1 MRACLGILVVA
12 LLLRLLHAWQ
22 MASSPLYDEPAVDG
36 MTYVAHA
43 EALAAGD
50 WLGRDRPAFWQ
61 PPLYPYVLGLVKAA
75 LPDSFFHAVRWIQAL
90 WGALAC
96 ALTCLLGARLFSPRV
111 GLAAGL
117 AAALCGPLIYF
128 DGEILP
134 ASLATVLGL
143 SGLLLLLR
151 ALRRGTPGAFVPA
164 GLVYGLAALAVPTV
178 LGFCLLAALWIAWKG
193 PSLRAAALFLLA
205 IAAAILPVAWRNH
218 AIGGDRVLISYNSG
232 INFHIG
238 NSADHDRLVKIRPG
252 WEWDDLVAEPVKA
265 GIVGRSERSAWF
277 WKQALEYMREEPLD
291 YLALQARKSLRLLDG
306 HEEGRNQDIYY
317 WRHYSGVLA
326 ATLWKRVVAFPFGL
340 VAPLA
345 LLGLALAVHRRGLD
359 PTTLFVLAYAAGVV
373 AFFPTSRYRAPLLP
387 VLLVLAAH
395 AAWWLW
401 DRLREGRYRRAV
413 PAVAAAAGVG
423 LVGNLGAGPM
433 DMAGDAAIHY
443 NIGQAHSRQGRAAE
457 AGEALARAV
466 ELDPAYWQAWNDLGT
481 IHARQGDA
489 AGAAAIFERVTRA
502 RPDRPEPWVNLAHS
516 RRALGRL
523 DEAVPAYERALS
535 ASGHLA
541 ALYAELM
548 HLHLERG
555 DPDAARQT
563 LDEALE
569 RRPDERE
576 GLLYIF
582 ARLQSSGVPGRRP
595 LRPSP

>member
-1 MRACLGILVVA
+1 MRACLAILVLA

-22 MASSPLYDEPAVDG
+22 MASSPLYEEPAVDG

-75 LPDSFFHAVRWIQAL
+75 FPDSFFDAVRWMQAL
-90 WGALAC
+90 GGALAC
-96 ALTCLLGARLFSPRV
+96 VLTCLVGTRLFSPRV

-151 ALRRGTPGAFVPA
+151 ALRRGTPGAFLPA

-178 LGFCLLAALWIAWKG
+178 LGFCLLAAAWITWKG
-193 PSLRAAALFLLA
+193 SSRLGAALFLLG
-205 IAAAILPVAWRNH
+205 IAAAVLPVAGRNY
-218 AIGGDRVLISYNSG
+218 AIGGEPVLISYNSG
-232 INFHIG
+232 VNFHIG
-238 NSADHDRLVKIRPG
+238 NSADHERLVRIRPG
-252 WEWDDLVAEPVKA
+252 WEWDDLVGKPLAA
-265 GIVGRSERSAWF
+265 GIDRRSERSAWF

-291 YLALQARKSLRLLDG
+291 YLALQARKGLRLLNG
-306 HEEGRNQDIYY
+306 HEEGRNQGIYY
-317 WRHYSGVLA
+317 WRHHSGVL
-326 ATLWKRVVAFPFGL
+326 TVSLWKRVIAFPFG
-340 VAPLA
+340 VIAPLA
-345 LLGLALAVHRRGLD
+345 VLGLVLAIHRRGLD
-359 PTTLFVLAYAAGVV
+359 PATLFVLAYAAGVV
-373 AFFPTSRYRAPLLP
+373 AFFPTARYRAPMLP

-401 DRLREGRYRRAV
+401 DRLREGRYR
-413 PAVAAAAGVG
+413 PAIPAAGVVA
-423 LVGNLGAGPM
+423 LVAVISNLGAGPM

-457 AGEALARAV
+457 AGKALTRAL

-481 IHARQGDA
+481 IQAQQGDA
-489 AGAAAIFERVTRA
+489 AGAAVIFERVTRA

-516 RRALGRL
+516 YRALGRL

-535 ASGHLA
+535 ASGHLPT
-541 ALYAELM
+541 LYAGLM

-555 DPDAARQT
+555 DPDAARRI
-563 LDEALE
+563 LEEALE
-569 RRPDERE
+569 RRPRERE
-576 GLLYIF
+576 KLLHIF
-582 ARLQSSGVPGRRP
+582 ARLQTPGGRR
-595 LRPSP
+595 